1 MEIKLIRSID
11 VNVYDLLAD
20 LYIDQKAPEY
30 KKILETGLKEEIN
43 EKSIRKFFESSY
55 PDKLL
60 NNILGRVI
68 EHFIEEDLIESN
80 GKLTKKGRKI
90 IDGGYLPKYEK
101 GRYRFWCT
109 KDELI
114 GQRIIRYSRIEKD
127 HTNVLY
133 NFPLDELEGK
143 YHRDL
148 TRDHEFFLKKINT
161 NRSGEILYQ
170 EKASFASKVNL
181 TWLINKNSTN
191 LDSEWNINGNLKR
204 VTNIEYTKSYEE
216 NLSIKDIIESIFQ
229 DNYEYDSE
237 LEGVILEFKQV
248 SKDSILSFQTNLHFQ
263 NIAVLNYGK
272 FEELLIKDIP
282 IIPKNLD
289 SAKSWLLKIIELE
302 SKLRYLT
309 QKDINLIIDNFK
321 NRNEMKNFQDLS
333 VSSSELL
340 IYLKSNNL
348 IEEYWH
354 VQAPLDLEISL
365 LER

>member
-1 MEIKLIRSID
+1 
-11 VNVYDLLAD
+11 
-20 LYIDQKAPEY
+20 
-30 KKILETGLKEEIN
+30 
-43 EKSIRKFFESSY
+43 
-55 PDKLL
+55 
-60 NNILGRVI
+60 
-68 EHFIEEDLIESN
+68 
-80 GKLTKKGRKI
+80 
-90 IDGGYLPKYEK
+90 
-101 GRYRFWCT
+101 
-109 KDELI
+109 
-114 GQRIIRYSRIEKD
+114 
-127 HTNVLY
+127 
-133 NFPLDELEGK
+133 
-143 YHRDL
+143 
-148 TRDHEFFLKKINT
+148 
-161 NRSGEILYQ
+161 YQ

-181 TWLINKNSTN
+181 TWIINKNSTN
-191 LDSEWNINGNLKR
+191 LDSEWIISGNLKR
-204 VTNIEYTKSYEE
+204 VTNIEYTESYEE

-340 IYLKSNNL
+340 IHLKLNNL

-354 VQAPLDLEISL
+354 VQAPLDLEIS
-365 LER
+365 

>member
-30 KKILETGLKEEIN
+30 KKILETGLKEDIN

-55 PDKLL
+55 PDKIL

-90 IDGGYLPKYEK
+90 IDGDYLPKYEK
-101 GRYRFWCT
+101 GRYRFWCI

-161 NRSGEILYQ
+161 NRSGEIL
-170 EKASFASKVNL
+170 
-181 TWLINKNSTN
+181 
-191 LDSEWNINGNLKR
+191 
-204 VTNIEYTKSYEE
+204 
-216 NLSIKDIIESIFQ
+216 
-229 DNYEYDSE
+229 
-237 LEGVILEFKQV
+237 
-248 SKDSILSFQTNLHFQ
+248 
-263 NIAVLNYGK
+263 
-272 FEELLIKDIP
+272 
-282 IIPKNLD
+282 
-289 SAKSWLLKIIELE
+289 
-302 SKLRYLT
+302 
-309 QKDINLIIDNFK
+309 
-321 NRNEMKNFQDLS
+321 
-333 VSSSELL
+333 
-340 IYLKSNNL
+340 
-348 IEEYWH
+348 
-354 VQAPLDLEISL
+354 
-365 LER
+365 